1 MTESSGQAEQTFQP
15 RFGGKPITGR
25 KNMNENN
32 KYADEELLTE
42 RQAAALMRISYS
54 TLGSCRRR
62 GKGECPDYY
71 QYSFKVIRYK
81 KLDIM
86 AFIESKRVKSS

>member
-1 MTESSGQAEQTFQP
+1 MMST
-15 RFGGKPITGR
+15 
-25 KNMNENN
+25 ENN

-42 RQAAALMRISYS
+42 RQAAALMGISYC

-62 GKGECPDYY
+62 GGKGECPDYY

-81 KLDIM
+81 KSDIM

>member
-1 MTESSGQAEQTFQP
+1 MST
-15 RFGGKPITGR
+15 
-25 KNMNENN
+25 ENN
-32 KYADEELLTE
+32 NNFQEKVSEDEELLTE
-42 RQAAALMRISYS
+42 RQAAALMGISYC

-81 KLDIM
+81 KSDIL